1 MVCIELKPD
10 LSSCIETLSK
20 KEYERTLNLLLKEG
34 SVNEELGERLE
45 VLRLFL
51 ESTDFG
57 RLRGQY
63 ERYLTEGKKVT
74 FLIYPEG
81 GKVGYQMIVN
91 GKGLTINDLLQNT

>member
-1 MVCIELKPD
+1 MKMVPIELKPS

-20 KEYERTLNLLLKEG
+20 REYEQTLNLLLKKGAVDEG
-34 SVNEELGERLE
+34 LGERLE

-57 RLRGQY
+57 HLRSQY
-63 ERYLTEGKKVT
+63 EGYLTEGKKVT

-81 GKVGYQMIVN
+81 GKVSHKLIVE
-91 GKGLTINDLLQNT
+91 G

>member
-20 KEYERTLNLLLKEG
+20 KEYEQTLSLLLKEG
-34 SVNEELGERLE
+34 YANEALGERLE

-57 RLRGQY
+57 HLRSQY
-63 ERYLTEGKKVT
+63 AGYLREGKKVT
-74 FLIYPEG
+74 FLIYPEE
-81 GKVGYQMIVN
+81 GKVSY
-91 GKGLTINDLLQNT
+91 KLTAE

>member
-1 MVCIELKPD
+1 MKIVPIELKPD

-20 KEYERTLNLLLKEG
+20 REYERTLNLLLKEG

-57 RLRGQY
+57 HLRSQY
-63 ERYLTEGKKVT
+63 ERYLTEGKEVT
-74 FLIYPEG
+74 FLIYPEE
-81 GKVGYQMIVN
+81 GKASYKLIVE
-91 GKGLTINDLLQNT
+91 